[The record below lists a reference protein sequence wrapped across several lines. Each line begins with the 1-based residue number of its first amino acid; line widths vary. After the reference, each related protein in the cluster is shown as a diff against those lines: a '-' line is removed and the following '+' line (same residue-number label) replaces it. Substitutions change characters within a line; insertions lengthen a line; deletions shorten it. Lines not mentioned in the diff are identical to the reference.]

1 METLLVVGLLLVLL
15 AAMSPSLYALQK
27 RLATMPQDLELWRAL
42 HRRGLSAND
51 AAQDPQALGFAL
63 HRCRLCTK
71 VEKCA
76 EWLASGERTDLE
88 KFCPNARYLERLEC
102 S

>member
-27 RLATMPQDLELWRAL
+27 RLATMPQDL
-42 HRRGLSAND
+42 D
-51 AAQDPQALGFAL
+51 
-63 HRCRLCTK
+63 
-71 VEKCA
+71 
-76 EWLASGERTDLE
+76 ERTGLE